1 MTRQHPRLAKTLALC
16 LLIAGVLTACVRHVP
31 DTHPDQVLT
40 KRKALFK
47 QMNRALEPIGLVA
60 NEREPYKKEEFAGYV
75 DELQKLSN
83 KPWAYFPQ
91 DGNYPPTR
99 AKPAVW
105 SEPADFEAAQKQYQG
120 VVAELA
126 KVAQAGDLEKIK
138 PAVVD
143 VTNSCKS
150 CHKKFRFD

>member
-1 MTRQHPRLAKTLALC
+1 MNRVRPAAWFALGLAL
-16 LLIAGVLTACVRHVP
+16 LLALVLPGCVRQVK

-60 NEREPYKKEEFAGYV
+60 NERNTYNKDEFAGYV
-75 DELQKLSN
+75 DELHKLSS
-83 KPWAYFPQ
+83 KPWAYFPS

-99 AKPAVW
+99 AKPGVW
-105 SEPADFEAAQKQYQG
+105 AQPADFEAAQQQYQA
-120 VVAELA
+120 VVAQL
-126 KVAQAGDLEKIK
+126 AQAARGGDLEKIK

>member
-1 MTRQHPRLAKTLALC
+1 MRHARRLRWLALGLAMAC
-16 LLIAGVLTACVRHVP
+16 ALPGCVREVK

-60 NEREPYKKEEFAGYV
+60 NERNAYNAAEFAGYV
-75 DELQKLSN
+75 DELQKLSA
-83 KPWAYFPQ
+83 KPWAYFPA

-105 SEPADFEAAQKQYQG
+105 SHAAEFEAAQQQYQA
-120 VVAELA
+120 VVAQLAQAA
-126 KVAQAGDLEKIK
+126 KVGDLEKIK

>member
-1 MTRQHPRLAKTLALC
+1 MKHTRGLVWLALGLTLAFTLP
-16 LLIAGVLTACVRHVP
+16 GCVREVK

-60 NEREPYKKEEFAGYV
+60 NERNPYNRQEFVGYV
-75 DELQKLSN
+75 DELQKLSGN
-83 KPWAYFPQ
+83 PWAFFTA

-105 SEPADFEAAQKQYQG
+105 SQAAEFEAAQQQYQA
-120 VVAELA
+120 VVAQLA
-126 KVAQAGDLEKIK
+126 QAAQAGDLEKIK

-143 VTNSCKS
+143 VTSSCKS

>member
-1 MTRQHPRLAKTLALC
+1 MFLFKFAAGLLLC
-16 LLIAGVLTACVRHVP
+16 LGLTACFEP
-31 DTHPDQVLT
+31 IKDTHPDQVLT
-40 KRKALFK
+40 KRKVLFK

-105 SEPADFEAAQKQYQG
+105 SEPAEFDAAQKQYQR
-120 VVAELA
+120 VVAQLA
-126 KVAQAGDLEKIK
+126 QEAQAGDLEKIK
-138 PAVVD
+138 PAVVE

>member
-1 MTRQHPRLAKTLALC
+1 MKRARLAS
-16 LLIAGVLTACVRHVP
+16 LLVLGLVLVCGMLGCVREVK
-31 DTHPDQVLT
+31 DTHPDQLLT

-60 NEREPYKKEEFAGYV
+60 NERELYKKAEFAAFV
-75 DELQKLSN
+75 EELQELST
-83 KPWAYFPQ
+83 KPWAYFPV

-105 SEPADFEAAQKQYQG
+105 SQAVEFEAAQHQYQG
-120 VVAELA
+120 VVTQLA
-126 KVAQAGDLEKIK
+126 QAAQAGDLEKIK
-138 PAVVD
+138 PAVVE

>member
-1 MTRQHPRLAKTLALC
+1 MNHAQRMTWLVLGLLMASALP
-16 LLIAGVLTACVRHVP
+16 GCVREVK

-60 NEREPYKKEEFAGYV
+60 NERNVYDKQAFVGYV
-75 DELQKLSN
+75 DELQKLSA
-83 KPWAYFPQ
+83 KPWAFFTM

-105 SEPADFEAAQKQYQG
+105 SQAAEFEAAQKQYQA
-120 VVAELA
+120 VVAQLA
-126 KVAQAGDLEKIK
+126 QAAQAGDLEKIK

>member
-1 MTRQHPRLAKTLALC
+1 MKPARRLRWLALG
-16 LLIAGVLTACVRHVP
+16 LVLACALPGCVRAVK

-60 NEREPYKKEEFAGYV
+60 NERNAYKRQEFAGYV
-75 DELQKLSN
+75 DELQKLSG
-83 KPWAYFPQ
+83 KPWVYFPA

-105 SEPADFEAAQKQYQG
+105 SAPAEFEAAQQQYQA
-120 VVAELA
+120 VVALLA
-126 KVAQAGDLEKIK
+126 QAAQAGDLEKIK

-150 CHKKFRFD
+150 CHKKFRFE

>member
-1 MTRQHPRLAKTLALC
+1 MTGTRTPRWLALGQAV
-16 LLIAGVLTACVRHVP
+16 LLVCALPGCVREVK
-31 DTHPDQVLT
+31 DTHPDLVLT
-40 KRKALFK
+40 KRKVLFK
-47 QMNRALEPIGLVA
+47 HMNRALEPIGLVA
-60 NEREPYKKEEFAGYV
+60 NERNVYNKDEFWAYV
-75 DELQKLSN
+75 DELQKLSS
-83 KPWAYFPQ
+83 KPWAYFPP

-105 SEPADFEAAQKQYQG
+105 SQPADFEAAQKQYQA
-120 VVAELA
+120 VVAQL
-126 KVAQAGDLEKIK
+126 AQAAQVGDLEKIK

>member
-1 MTRQHPRLAKTLALC
+1 MMPRHACLALG
-16 LLIAGVLTACVRHVP
+16 LLMAATLTACVRQVP
-31 DTHPDQVLT
+31 DTHPNQVLT

-75 DELQKLSN
+75 QELQKLSN
-83 KPWAYFPQ
+83 KPWTYFPQ

-105 SEPADFEAAQKQYQG
+105 SAPADFEAAQKQYQG
-120 VVAELA
+120 VVADL
-126 KVAQAGDLEKIK
+126 AQAAQVGDLEKIK
-138 PAVVD
+138 PAVMD

>member
-1 MTRQHPRLAKTLALC
+1 MKHARRLTWLALG
-16 LLIAGVLTACVRHVP
+16 LVLACALPGCVREVK

-60 NEREPYKKEEFAGYV
+60 NERNAYDKQEFAGYV
-75 DELQKLSN
+75 DELQKLSS
-83 KPWAYFPQ
+83 KPWAFFPA

-105 SEPADFEAAQKQYQG
+105 SQATEFEAAQKQYQT
-120 VVAELA
+120 VVAQLA
-126 KVAQAGDLEKIK
+126 QAAQAGDLEKIK

>member
-1 MTRQHPRLAKTLALC
+1 MKHAQRITWLVLRLLMASALS
-16 LLIAGVLTACVRHVP
+16 GCVREVK
-31 DTHPDQVLT
+31 DTHPDQLLT

-60 NEREPYKKEEFAGYV
+60 NERNAYQREEFVGYV
-75 DELQKLSN
+75 EELQKLSS
-83 KPWAYFPQ
+83 KPWAFFPA

-105 SEPADFEAAQKQYQG
+105 SQATEFEAAQKQYQT
-120 VVAELA
+120 VVAQLA
-126 KVAQAGDLEKIK
+126 QAAQAGDLEKIK

>member
-1 MTRQHPRLAKTLALC
+1 MKNVQPLTCLALGLMLAC
-16 LLIAGVLTACVRHVP
+16 ALPGCVREVK
-31 DTHPDQVLT
+31 DTHPDQLLT

-60 NEREPYKKEEFAGYV
+60 NERNAYQREEFAGYV
-75 DELQKLSN
+75 DELKKLSS
-83 KPWAYFPQ
+83 KPWAFFPA

-105 SEPADFEAAQKQYQG
+105 SQAAEFEAAQKQYQTA
-120 VVAELA
+120 VAQLA
-126 KVAQAGDLEKIK
+126 QAAQAGDLQKIK